1 MQSTGKSHR
10 EFNVRL
16 NNNHKDINHLIPI
29 SLCKHSNISTETIN
43 LENIVYELQ
52 INALDGK
59 GFLIKKVKLLLFLR
73 LIENQTFQTIK
84 IKANI
89 TKSIL

>member
-16 NNNHKDINHLIPI
+16 NNNRKDINHLIPI
-29 SLCKHSNISTETIN
+29 SLCKHSNISIETIN

-52 INALDGK
+52 INTLDGK
-59 GFLIKKVKLLLFLR
+59 GFLIKKS
-73 LIENQTFQTIK
+73 QTFIVSALNQ
-84 IKANI
+84 
-89 TKSIL
+89 KSNFPDN